1 MKIKKKIFNML
12 LETRKILKIQEN
24 YFIQMGEKIN
34 LTSKIKKKFSLLIA
48 IKILNQRNGKKK
60 ISENIIWKLWFIFI
74 KLLIKNRK
82 LFEL

>member
-60 ISENIIWKLWFIFI
+60 ISENII
-74 KLLIKNRK
+74 
-82 LFEL
+82 